1 MVSYR
6 EMPAPGLLRDL
17 AECVWVTN
25 AAEPGRILPDGCMD
39 LIAMNRAVVIA
50 GPDTTAYISRQICGV
65 ATGIRFRPGA
75 LPRLL
80 GVPASEF
87 HGARI
92 ALDAV
97 RPETAGRPLME
108 VTAQL
113 LRGESR
119 TETAPWS
126 TSQLA
131 HVTSRF
137 AAGASVRSVA
147 DEIGWSARTLQRQC
161 GVVYGYGPAMLRR
174 ILRFRRAVRLL
185 RAGRSAAD
193 TAHAVGY
200 ADQSHLSRQVRAL
213 AGVSTSQLVSD
224 ANRSTEVPSGS
235 STVA

>member
-6 EMPAPGLLRDL
+6 ELPAPGSLRDL
-17 AECVWVTN
+17 AECVWVTD
-25 AAEPGRILPDGCMD
+25 AADSGRILPDGCMD
-39 LIAMNRAVVIA
+39 LIAMNGTVVIA
-50 GPDTTAYISRQICGV
+50 GPDTVAYLSEPTWGA

-80 GVPASEF
+80 GVPASHF

-97 RPETAGRPLME
+97 RPETAGRSLMAA
-108 VTAQL
+108 TKTML
-113 LRGESR
+113 GGEAG
-119 TETAPWS
+119 TEAAPWPV
-126 TSQLA
+126 SQLA

-147 DEIGWSARTLQRQC
+147 DEIGCSARSLQRQC
-161 GVVYGYGPAMLRR
+161 GAVYGYGPATLRR
-174 ILRFRRAVRLL
+174 ILRFRRAVDLL
-185 RAGRSAAD
+185 RAGRPVAD

-200 ADQSHLSRQVRAL
+200 ADQAHLSRQVRAL
-213 AGVSTSQLVSD
+213 AGITASQLASA